1 MSINPSK
8 SVFISGSS
16 RGIGRA
22 CALYLAGQGYDIVL
36 HGKSPSQA
44 LEQTIADVKAM
55 GVNVRA
61 LSFDVCDREA
71 ARQAL
76 LKDIEENG
84 MYWGIVANVGLSR
97 DVTFAGMEPQVWD
110 SVLKTN
116 LDGFYNVVQPLV
128 MPMVHTRRG
137 GRIVVIASISGVMGN
152 RGQVNYSAA
161 KAGLIGAAKALALE
175 LASRKITVNA
185 VAPGLIETDMVDESV
200 TERALPFIPMKRVGK
215 PEEVAATVAFLISDD
230 AAYITRSVIE
240 IDGGLHG

>member
-1 MSINPSK
+1 MSIHPSK

-22 CALYLAGQGYDIVL
+22 CALCLAGHGYDIVL

-44 LEQTIADVKAM
+44 LEQTLNDVKAM

-61 LSFDVCDREA
+61 LTFDVCDREA

-84 MYWGIVANVGLSR
+84 MYWGIVANAGISR

-215 PEEVAATVAFLISDD
+215 PEEVAATVGFLISDD

>member
-8 SVFISGSS
+8 PVFISGSS

-84 MYWGIVANVGLSR
+84 MYWGIVANAGLSR

-230 AAYITRSVIE
+230 AAYITRSVFE

>member
-1 MSINPSK
+1 MSIHPSK

-22 CALYLAGQGYDIVL
+22 CALCLAGHGYDIVL

-84 MYWGIVANVGLSR
+84 MYWGIVANAGLSR
-97 DVTFAGMEPQVWD
+97 DVTFAGMEPQAWD

>member
-1 MSINPSK
+1 MSIHPSK

-22 CALYLAGQGYDIVL
+22 CALCLAGHGYDIVL

-44 LEQTIADVKAM
+44 LEQTLADVKAM

-61 LSFDVCDREA
+61 LTFDVCDREA

-84 MYWGIVANVGLSR
+84 MYWGIVANAGISR

>member
-1 MSINPSK
+1 MSIHPSK

-22 CALYLAGQGYDIVL
+22 CALCLAGHGYDIVL
-36 HGKSPSQA
+36 HGKNPSQA
-44 LEQTIADVKAM
+44 LEQTLNDVKAM

-61 LSFDVCDREA
+61 LTFDVCDREA

-84 MYWGIVANVGLSR
+84 MYWGIVANAGISR
-97 DVTFAGMEPQVWD
+97 DVTFAGMEPQAWD

-116 LDGFYNVVQPLV
+116 LEGFYNVVQPLV

-200 TERALPFIPMKRVGK
+200 TERALPFIPMRRVGK

>member
-1 MSINPSK
+1 MSIHPSK

-22 CALYLAGQGYDIVL
+22 CALCLAGHGYDIVL

-44 LEQTIADVKAM
+44 LEQTLNDVKAM

-61 LSFDVCDREA
+61 LTFDVCDREA

-84 MYWGIVANVGLSR
+84 MYWGIVANAGISR
-97 DVTFAGMEPQVWD
+97 DVTFAGMEPQAWD

-215 PEEVAATVAFLISDD
+215 PEEVAATVGFLISDD

>member
-1 MSINPSK
+1 MSIHPSK

-36 HGKSPSQA
+36 HGKSTSQA

-84 MYWGIVANVGLSR
+84 MYWGIVANAGLSR

>member
-55 GVNVRA
+55 GVDVRA

-84 MYWGIVANVGLSR
+84 MYWGIVANAGLSR

-215 PEEVAATVAFLISDD
+215 PEEVASTVGFLISDD

>member
-1 MSINPSK
+1 MSIHPSK

-22 CALYLAGQGYDIVL
+22 CALCLAGHGYDIVL
-36 HGKSPSQA
+36 HGKTPSQA

-84 MYWGIVANVGLSR
+84 MYWGIVANAGISR

-215 PEEVAATVAFLISDD
+215 PEEVAETVAFLISDD

>member
-22 CALYLAGQGYDIVL
+22 CALCLAGHGYDIVL

-84 MYWGIVANVGLSR
+84 MYWGIVANAGLSR
-97 DVTFAGMEPQVWD
+97 DVTFAGMEPQAWD

-200 TERALPFIPMKRVGK
+200 TERALPFIPMRRVGK

>member
-84 MYWGIVANVGLSR
+84 MYWGIVANAGLSR

-230 AAYITRSVIE
+230 AAYITRSVIK

>member
-1 MSINPSK
+1 MSIHPSK

-22 CALYLAGQGYDIVL
+22 CALCLAGHGYDIVL
-36 HGKSPSQA
+36 HGKTPSQA

-84 MYWGIVANVGLSR
+84 MYWGIVANAGLSR

-200 TERALPFIPMKRVGK
+200 TERALPFVPMKRVGK
-215 PEEVAATVAFLISDD
+215 PEEVAATVGFLISDD

>member
-1 MSINPSK
+1 MSIHPSK

-36 HGKSPSQA
+36 HGKSPSQV
-44 LEQTIADVKAM
+44 LEQTITDVKAM
-55 GVNVRA
+55 GGNVRA
-61 LSFDVCDREA
+61 LTFDVCDREA

-84 MYWGIVANVGLSR
+84 MYWGIVANAGISW
-97 DVTFAGMEPQVWD
+97 DVTFAGMEPQAWD

-137 GRIVVIASISGVMGN
+137 GRIVVVASISGVMGN

-215 PEEVAATVAFLISDD
+215 PEEVAATVGFLISDD